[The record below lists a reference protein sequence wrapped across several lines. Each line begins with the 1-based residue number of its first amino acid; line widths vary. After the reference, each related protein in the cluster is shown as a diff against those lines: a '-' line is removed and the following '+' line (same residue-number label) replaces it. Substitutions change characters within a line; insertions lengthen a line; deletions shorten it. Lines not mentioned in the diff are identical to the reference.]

1 MVQLV
6 LEGEVSWIRRGRRI
20 SASLLLCDKTV
31 RRRQNAPAAGHRRP
45 ATADKTARL
54 FYDRTGR
61 LWQWI
66 SLQKYIEH
74 TGCRPGQREVQAA
87 EKLVVKHGGALGC
100 EQRHILNDFLS
111 VDSGQPLSGWF
122 SLKSILP
129 KRGSLSIPME
139 WFSVEAMSG
148 NHCNYYSFGVLLMAV
163 SLESRGNRMKKAFF
177 LGSLLVIGIFSAL
190 AVRAPWTANR

>member
-1 MVQLV
+1 MIALIRKNLRLWGYGKSLALFTGCILFSISGRLNGGIAYERHILSAVSDHYYLTYFV
-6 LEGEVSWIRRGRRI
+6 LPIVLLLSSYAIRCIRLKIVSFCRLQKKSRRGI
-20 SASLLLCDKTV
+20 EK
-31 RRRQNAPAAGHRRP
+31 
-45 ATADKTARL
+45 
-54 FYDRTGR
+54 
-61 LWQWI
+61 WI

-129 KRGSLSIPME
+129 KRGSAFYINGMI
-139 WFSVEAMSG
+139 
-148 NHCNYYSFGVLLMAV
+148 FG
-163 SLESRGNRMKKAFF
+163 
-177 LGSLLVIGIFSAL
+177 
-190 AVRAPWTANR
+190 